1 MLPAR
6 WQHHHSVLTEVVG
19 FDFDAA
25 VAAAGISA
33 AGHVS
38 GLSVRGGLDYSTSK
52 F

>member
-1 MLPAR
+1 MLI
-6 WQHHHSVLTEVVG
+6 VVVG

-25 VAAAGISA
+25 AGISAAGISA

-38 GLSVRGGLDYSTSK
+38 ALSVTGGLDYSTSK